1 MTLVGTMRQRR
12 RGVSQDL
19 LNDIKQRPVK
29 TTTVWFEEDGDLSIS
44 LYKVNTKSR
53 GDHIVVMLSSYKGV
67 ETLGFTRDDGQ
78 KKSALF
84 KFYDFT
90 KDCYQKLLLWTSN
103 VFYGQ
108 FVTYRQVTSV

>member
-1 MTLVGTMRQRR
+1 MRQRR

-44 LYKVNTKSR
+44 LYKINTKSK
-53 GDHIVVMLSSYKGV
+53 GDHIVVMLSSYKGI

-90 KDCYQKLLLWTSN
+90 KDCYQKLLLWTSECN
-103 VFYGQ
+103 YI
-108 FVTYRQVTSV
+108 Y